1 MILTPEI
8 LTIYLLNSLFLLFS
22 IIAFIQTITILRHY
36 DKNSTSSLQY
46 KLEKRSYL
54 VATIVKFIF
63 YIKLPLFIFFIF
75 TLDKISI
82 ILPGAMCAAGVVN
95 ATEYGVY
102 LIFLKLLNLY
112 LFAYWLVLN
121 REDMNSEEQRYLRL
135 KFKVFVFASFLL
147 LLELLLETLMF
158 SAIYVK
164 SLVDCC
170 GAIFSTTDAT
180 YLSKMIGA
188 KPEILLTLFYGS
200 FVLIVLFF
208 IIKNRYLYSIVNLFF
223 IIIALISLIAFFG
236 TYIYELPTHHCPFC
250 LLQKEYH
257 YIGYFLYVFLFLGT
271 FNGIVIGVVEFTRE
285 SEQKRYNISMLFNT
299 LYILLVS
306 YYPIAFYLKNGVW
319 L

>member
-8 LTIYLLNSLFLLFS
+8 LTIYLLNFLFLIFS
-22 IIAFIQTITILRHY
+22 FIAFFETIKIIRYY
-36 DKNSTSSLQY
+36 DKNSTSSFQY
-46 KLEKRSYL
+46 TLEKKSYL

-63 YIKLPLFIFFIF
+63 YIKLPLFVFFIF
-75 TLDKISI
+75 TLDKISV
-82 ILPGAMCAAGVVN
+82 ILPGAMCGAGVVN

-121 REDMNSEEQRYLRL
+121 SEDMNSQEQKYLKL
-135 KFKVFVFASFLL
+135 KFKVFVGAFFLL
-147 LLELLLETLMF
+147 LFEIFLETLMF
-158 SAIYVK
+158 SSIDLK

-188 KPEILLTLFYGS
+188 QPEILLSLFYGS
-200 FVLIVLFF
+200 FLSIAFLYL
-208 IIKNRYLYSIVNLFF
+208 IKNRYLYSIANLFF
-223 IIIALISLIAFFG
+223 IIISLITLIAFFG

-257 YIGYFLYVFLFLGT
+257 YIGYFLYIFLFFGT
-271 FNGIVIGVVEFTRE
+271 FNGIVIGVIEFDTK
-285 SEQKRYNISMLFNT
+285 EQRKRYNISMLFNLLYT
-299 LYILLVS
+299 LCVS
-306 YYPIAFYLKNGVW
+306 YYPIAFYVKNGVW